1 MAFLPEIAS
10 FEESLITAYDLSTG
24 TSSFV
29 SSDISGYL
37 QFSLQ
42 FTGSSVAGS
51 NSFVLEQSNNGS
63 NWSELA
69 DSFELPI
76 GNSTFVIDKQF
87 FSGKQLRIN
96 FLTAGSGTLDCVLIA
111 KR

>member
-24 TSSFV
+24 VSSFTSADV
-29 SSDISGYL
+29 SGYL

-42 FTGSSVAGS
+42 FTGSSVSGS
-51 NSFVLEQSNNGS
+51 NSFVVEQSNDGS

-76 GNSTFVIDKQF
+76 GNSTFVIDRQF
-87 FSGKQLRIN
+87 FSGKQLRVSL
-96 FLTAGSGTLDCVLIA
+96 LTTGSGTLDCVLLA